1 MKLVDTVTGVQ
12 DGKYSPPPRSQKAT
26 ESKSRHRV
34 LVRDRT
40 FYKTFQSSV
49 CQSS

>member
-1 MKLVDTVTGVQ
+1 MRLADTVTRVQ
-12 DGKYSPPPRSQKAT
+12 DGKYSPPT

-49 CQSS
+49 CQSV